1 MALWLLD
8 NILILRR
15 YELNHLVVI
24 HPKQRQF
31 DFRKIISVTQ
41 LNTLKEREK
50 HVFTSI
56 FKFERLILVMISK
69 IISQHKL

>member
-1 MALWLLD
+1 MALWLQD

-15 YELNHLVVI
+15 YEVNHLVVI

-31 DFRKIISVTQ
+31 DLKKIISVTQ

-50 HVFTSI
+50 HVFISI
-56 FKFERLILVMISK
+56 FNFERLISVMISK
-69 IISQHKL
+69 IIS